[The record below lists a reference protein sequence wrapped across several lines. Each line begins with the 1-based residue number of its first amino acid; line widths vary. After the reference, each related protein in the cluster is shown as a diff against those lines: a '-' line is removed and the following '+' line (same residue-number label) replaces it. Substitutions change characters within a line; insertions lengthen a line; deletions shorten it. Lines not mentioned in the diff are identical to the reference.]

1 MEICDKV
8 LKDFTEGRIGQIYLA
23 YTHFK
28 NTVVHVPTLMKLL
41 PVEFS
46 EEDMSAADKNLI
58 MNYEPNERE
67 ALDMII
73 PKYVTSIFYGALVEA
88 VAESMACILAP
99 FSLATASTSAPKTIL
114 VTYFGIIMSRA
125 SRSFGS

>member
-1 MEICDKV
+1 MDRLCTSNN
-8 LKDFTEGRIGQIYLA
+8 LGQLLCNGSLTGQIYLA

-58 MNYEPNERE
+58 MNFFNY
-67 ALDMII
+67 I
-73 PKYVTSIFYGALVEA
+73 
-88 VAESMACILAP
+88 
-99 FSLATASTSAPKTIL
+99 
-114 VTYFGIIMSRA
+114 
-125 SRSFGS
+125 